1 MLLLIYYCSV
11 EKYAFE
17 LLHEL
22 NSTNANFRHFND
34 QNYLVHSKIRV
45 SILTNVKKQTGRYS
59 LFLELGI
66 FGALPMVQDLC
77 ISARRKVSDGKVAC
91 QKEIE

>member
-45 SILTNVKKQTGRYS
+45 SILTNVRKQT
-59 LFLELGI
+59 ELDTLHLGT
-66 FGALPMVQDLC
+66 
-77 ISARRKVSDGKVAC
+77 
-91 QKEIE
+91 